1 MKLLPFVTKKDLLTQ
16 MSEIKNSDKVK
27 KALEI
32 ATKAHKGQVR
42 DGGGKYLNEHIY
54 YVTSLLYEGFKNDK
68 DIEDLVVSALLHDSV
83 EDGGITVSFIEKT
96 FGKDIADTISLLSKT
111 PEEEEQSQT
120 QDQKYM
126 VTQNYLNR
134 LSENRW
140 AVIVKMYDRIA
151 NVNSI
156 TKDTVA
162 LKPEKYMRYLKE
174 TKNLFIPLAK
184 KYDFKK
190 IVSTFESEV
199 DRIEKLFN

>member
-16 MSEIKNSDKVK
+16 MSEIKNSDKVE

-32 ATKAHKGQVR
+32 ATKAHKGQIR

-68 DIEDLVVSALLHDSV
+68 DIEDLVVLALLHDSV
-83 EDGGITVSFIEKT
+83 EDGGIKVSFIEKT

>member
-83 EDGGITVSFIEKT
+83 EDGGIKVSFIEKT

-111 PEEEEQSQT
+111 PEEEKQSQT

-134 LSENRW
+134 LSEDRW

-156 TKDTVA
+156 IRDTVV

-184 KYDFKK
+184 KYDFKI
-190 IVSTFESEV
+190 IVSTLESEV